1 MDQQMEVLL
10 QSNKTVV
17 VFLRRTAMAGSIVT
31 VLFGL
36 LGLLFWEIN
45 ISVLSAAAFVS
56 AGAALLSLLPYHNEP
71 PKLLISILALIL
83 SITTSLIGLI
93 ITIHLATGLNGG
105 LDQFLFAY
113 KLTGNQIS
121 LDTGI
126 NFFLIGT
133 ALIFLQFYYKKYFT
147 RIAQTLTLLAAIT
160 SMFAVIGYTYKAL
173 SFYGA
178 AFAPM
183 PLSSALIF
191 STLCLS
197 ILFARSNHGLTKI
210 LTRNIPSSKMA
221 LRLITISLTL
231 PAIIGSLCLLG
242 KELNLFD
249 IQTAISLI
257 AIGNILL
264 FSIIIWVNTRSI
276 QNLELENLIIKTEL
290 QKKNIQLEI
299 DAKQLASKALELE
312 GEKKEAYDK
321 LSQRDKLFEVLQS
334 QDKD

>member
-1 MDQQMEVLL
+1 MEVLL

-17 VFLRRTAMAGSIVT
+17 VFLRRTAMVGSIIT

-71 PKLLISILALIL
+71 PKPLISILALIL
-83 SITTSLIGLI
+83 SIITFLIGLI
-93 ITIHLATGLNGG
+93 IAIHLTTGLNGG
-105 LDQFLFAY
+105 LSQFLFAY

-160 SMFAVIGYTYKAL
+160 SMFAVIGYAYKAL